1 MSKKAISLALAA
13 AWVVMAALPAAASA
27 QEIHIDGFT
36 SFTGTFGKRE
46 LTFTTLPVTCAQNGV
61 NHVSGSFNPGS
72 TTTGTI
78 EYDLTECH
86 TINSFFGITQPCHS
100 PGSPLNNTI
109 RTTATFHTITV
120 NNKPGF
126 LITMAENTIE
136 CPGATFNIAGSVI
149 GTITSPKCDAESKS
163 ITVKFN
169 ATGTSQEDKTYTG
182 VDYHLTNNGTEVGL
196 IEEVTFQSA
205 TAGKLTCT

>member
-1 MSKKAISLALAA
+1 M
-13 AWVVMAALPAAASA
+13 VMAALPAAASA

-36 SFTGTFGKRE
+36 SFTGAFGKRE
-46 LTFTTLPVTCAQNGV
+46 LTFTTFPVTCASG
-61 NHVSGSFNPGS
+61 HASGSFTAGS

-86 TINSFFGITQPCHS
+86 TINSFFEVTQPCHS
-100 PGSPLNNTI
+100 SGSLLNNTI
-109 RTTATFHTITV
+109 RTTGTFHTITV
-120 NNKPGF
+120 NSKPGL
-126 LITMAENTIE
+126 LITVTPFSIE
-136 CPGATFNIAGSVI
+136 CPGITYNIAGSVI
-149 GTITSPKCDAESKS
+149 GTITSPKCDAESKF